1 MNLFDEIITTTVKPD
16 GKTEVEVELPP
27 PTPEE
32 VERAVAE
39 FVQSAKNF
47 TRANGGSARFATNEW
62 WQELQWLA
70 LADAELKTIF
80 CGRDRSPRSIQQYH
94 KYRLKMIEGKRYRAN
109 A

>member
-1 MNLFDEIITTTVKPD
+1 MMFDELIRTTIYSD
-16 GKTEVEVELPP
+16 GKAEVEVELPP
-27 PTPEE
+27 PTPEQ

-39 FVQSAKNF
+39 FVRSARNF
-47 TRANGGSARFATNEW
+47 ARVNGGSARFSTNEW

-70 LADAELKTIF
+70 CADADLKTIF

-94 KYRLKMIEGKRYRAN
+94 KFRLKMIEGKRYRAN